1 MIQVSPGISFPTLL
15 LKAVL
20 FLHQYTT
27 VRFRTSYYLKYLLFG
42 TLCDICVPWHL
53 FCRFV
58 TFFSCGWEIDDCVPF
73 FPITEYHFRT
83 CCTTTKPQQHSHS
96 DVYYVYHIFV
106 VNSIS
111 QPLCITFCK
120 VLSLWSCF
128 QDMKIVYF
136 PSINHK
142 VKWEHFV
149 RGYEWAGQI
158 RAIFY
163 HLTKAKLTESNT
175 ENQALRSQDAT
186 VKTVE

>member
-1 MIQVSPGISFPTLL
+1 MRLSYCYFFSPVHNSKIPYELLSQVFTFWD
-15 LKAVL
+15 AV
-20 FLHQYTT
+20 
-27 VRFRTSYYLKYLLFG
+27 
-42 TLCDICVPWHL
+42 WHL
-53 FCRFV
+53 CAL
-58 TFFSCGWEIDDCVPF
+58 TPLLSICHLFFLWLRNWWLCSF